1 MAKAKQI
8 GAKDWELDRP
18 MPSLDPD
25 VRQNQMI
32 ALAVEVAEEQLLN
45 RTASSQVITHY
56 LKLAAEREKA
66 QLELQILE
74 KQKALLDAKT
84 EALRAEQS
92 HNEVYQRA
100 IDAMR
105 LYTGGQNDPNVY

>member
-1 MAKAKQI
+1 MPKRSKTAPEVEESPRI
-8 GAKDWELDRP
+8 R
-18 MPSLDPD
+18 PSLNPD
-25 VRQNQMI
+25 VQQNQMI

-66 QLELQILE
+66 QLELAILQS
-74 KQKALLDAKT
+74 QKELIEAKT
-84 EALRAEQS
+84 QALKAEQM
-92 HNEVYQRA
+92 HEELYAKV

-105 LYTGGQNDPNVY
+105 LYGGGGDV